1 LLAVDPQTVGFP
13 HVETIIKVRRRSSG
27 TQKTEISHYV
37 SSIPMDTYSP
47 RQWMALIRGHWG
59 GIEIRNHWRKDAC
72 LLEDKTRSRNPN
84 IVAAFAMIRNLVLF
98 FLNEQQVHSTLTG
111 FVEATAADPSKAYA
125 MIKGRK

>member
-1 LLAVDPQTVGFP
+1 
-13 HVETIIKVRRRSSG
+13 
-27 TQKTEISHYV
+27 
-37 SSIPMDTYSP
+37 
-47 RQWMALIRGHWG
+47 MALIRGHWG

-111 FVEATAADPSKAYA
+111 FVEAAAADPSKPYA
-125 MIKGRK
+125 MIKGRR